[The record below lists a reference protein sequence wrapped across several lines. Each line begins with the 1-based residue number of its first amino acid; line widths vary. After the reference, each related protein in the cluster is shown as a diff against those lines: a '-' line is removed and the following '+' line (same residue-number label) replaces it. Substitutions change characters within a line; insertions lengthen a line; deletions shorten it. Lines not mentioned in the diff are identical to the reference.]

1 MDWQKK
7 NSHADCVFSLSVTYH
22 CHIIEEHLN
31 LEFCGLNIKAQSA
44 ASEVYGRLTS
54 SVYILGQ
61 RRTIIYLDMD
71 RFFLHEDISVL

>member
-1 MDWQKK
+1 MR
-7 NSHADCVFSLSVTYH
+7 Y
-22 CHIIEEHLN
+22 IIKLN
-31 LEFCGLNIKAQSA
+31 LQLQKFI
-44 ASEVYGRLTS
+44 GRLAS